1 MQMYYY
7 NMIKALIFDFD
18 GVIHDTLEMAYRINQ
33 IIMPGLSPEEYKD
46 FFNGNIYK
54 HKKITPEISER
65 YFELQKK
72 EFEKLEIE
80 KEIKQEL
87 IQLKER
93 FSLFIL
99 TSNKEEALNN
109 YFENNDMIHIFKDV
123 LGLET
128 HASKVE
134 KFNMI
139 LKRYDLEKDEYLFI
153 TDTLGDIL
161 EANKVSIKCIA
172 VDSGFHEKERLEKG
186 SPLRIISKLSDL
198 SKALDDIS

>member
-1 MQMYYY
+1 
-7 NMIKALIFDFD
+7 MIKALIFDFD
-18 GVIHDTLEMAYRINQ
+18 GVIHDTLEIAYRIHH
-33 IIMPGLSPEEYKD
+33 ILEPGLSLEEYKD
-46 FFNGNIYK
+46 FFNGNIHE
-54 HKKITPEISER
+54 HKKITPEIAER

-80 KEIKQEL
+80 KEIKKEL
-87 IQLKER
+87 FRLKER

-99 TSNKEEALNN
+99 TSNQEETLNN
-109 YFENNDMIHIFKDV
+109 YFENNGIIHIFKEV

-139 LKRYDLEKDEYLFI
+139 MKKYNLGKDEYLFI

-161 EANKVSIKCIA
+161 EANKVSIKSIA
-172 VDSGFHEKERLEKG
+172 VDYGFHEKERLKKG
-186 SPLRIISKLSDL
+186 SPLRIISQFSEL
-198 SKALDDIS
+198 SKAIEEVS